1 MTTDDRGQ
9 AHVLSFHNPAGVL
22 IHHRGH
28 AVFSHPMGNTRKRSI
43 TEQIGTTKDQHLD
56 LLLLG
61 CGDIRNLLCT
71 VSELSQR
78 KHQHRPKSVNFHLN
92 DYDAL
97 ILPRDAILLEVASI
111 INPDSSDDVDF
122 LWNVW
127 NNMGLCE
134 SHYQRLQHV
143 IRSLLDRN
151 FENQGCMLQ
160 FQDSKTKQECRAV
173 WNDWL
178 GLDLDVKK
186 VKKER
191 ERFCEQYLSYAGEQI
206 NRHILTKLALAICSG
221 NHDYLRESSSLHAEV
236 KHWTLEAST
245 TDDVDHIN
253 PTLISPFA
261 HEWKINYKGSPFE
274 GYMPFAM

>member
-1 MTTDDRGQ
+1 MTSYDRGQ
-9 AHVLSFHNPAGVL
+9 VPIISFQNPAAATFQ
-22 IHHRGH
+22 HNGH
-28 AVFSHPMGNTRKRSI
+28 CVYSYPMGNTRKRSI

-78 KHQHRPKSVNFHLN
+78 KPQHRPKSVDFHLN
-92 DYDAL
+92 DYDAM
-97 ILPRDAILLEVASI
+97 ILPRDAILLEVASN

-134 SHYQRLQHV
+134 SDYQRLQQV

-151 FENQGCMLQ
+151 FEDEGCMLQ
-160 FQDSKTKQECRAV
+160 FQDRKTKQECRAV

-178 GLDLDVKK
+178 AFDLDVNK
-186 VKKER
+186 VKEER
-191 ERFCEQYLSYAGEQI
+191 TRFNMDQLTSNEDIS
-206 NRHILTKLALAICSG
+206 RHILKKLALAICSR
-221 NHDYLRESSSLHAEV
+221 NIDYLRESSSLHEEV
-236 KHWTLEAST
+236 SHWAFEAST
-245 TDDVDHIN
+245 TDDADHIN
-253 PTLISPFA
+253 PTLIRPFV
-261 HEWKINYKGSPFE
+261 HNWKINNNGSPFE
-274 GYMPFAM
+274 GYMPFTM